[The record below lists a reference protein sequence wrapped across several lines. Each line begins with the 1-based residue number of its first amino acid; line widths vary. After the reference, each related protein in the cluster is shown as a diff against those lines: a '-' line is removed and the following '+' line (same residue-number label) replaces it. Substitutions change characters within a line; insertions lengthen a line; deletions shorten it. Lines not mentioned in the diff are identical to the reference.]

1 MNLDKVITKSAATRA
16 WRRSYHRSS
25 PFRFSIA
32 EMNISKTLNEMRL
45 KFWRKKYL
53 DGKQASKILLNHL
66 GMPQLRTAYH
76 SADLDTCRTIL
87 KSMKEEQK
95 RLGLYMTEIE
105 VIEDSVDEL
114 EKRLNRR
121 VSGDHTTSFGS
132 AIMKALSRV

>member
-1 MNLDKVITKSAATRA
+1 MDLDKVITKSAATRA

-25 PFRFSIA
+25 PFRFYIS
-32 EMNISKTLNEMRL
+32 ELKISKTLNEMRL

-66 GMPQLRTAYH
+66 GMSQLRTAYH
-76 SADLDTCRTIL
+76 SSDLDTCRTIL

-114 EKRLNRR
+114 GKRLNRR
-121 VSGDHTTSFGS
+121 VRGDHTTRFGS